1 MPTRCLRGANML
13 STVAVEMLIASKPS
27 MNWLPIYKH
36 LAVLSLLIYV
46 TVLPEPPPARFNN
59 RRKSVFAET
68 YDPEEDDSDE
78 GAPVVFPKSDA
89 QRQRL
94 AEAVRGILLFRS
106 LDSQQMQQVS
116 GHDTV
121 LLVYSACFV
130 VLIDLALEA
139 I

>member
-1 MPTRCLRGANML
+1 M
-13 STVAVEMLIASKPS
+13 I
-27 MNWLPIYKH
+27 
-36 LAVLSLLIYV
+36 SLYNLVGVI
-46 TVLPEPPPARFNN
+46 TEPPPARFNN

-106 LDSQQMQQVS
+106 LDAQQMQQVS
-116 GHDTV
+116 AHDWCSSV
-121 LLVYSACFV
+121 P
-130 VLIDLALEA
+130 LIDLVLQAF